1 MHVDPAPYK
10 IEGEKRQWIMTIK
23 GPMPKW
29 SLLPIDSAASPILY
43 TVTESIKLLFLLHS
57 TFKI

>member
-29 SLLPIDSAASPILY
+29 SLLPIDSAASKVNIH
-43 TVTESIKLLFLLHS
+43 KLRGEISLVEQD
-57 TFKI
+57 TGP